1 MKIHFCDLCNES
13 VPQADLDQGRAFI
26 RKDRVICST
35 CENVMTHGH
44 PPATVTSPA
53 LAAAAIAAARAPDV
67 APALPNPAPLV
78 AHGENPA
85 HHPHLQPIVVRS
97 AGAGG
102 LWVALLGLVFTAGV
116 MFVLDNRIQDI
127 QRDAT
132 ALDKRVTSHQG
143 DLGVLQRGAA
153 LDKAT
158 QSDLQKQAERNLE
171 AQKTRQDRLTDQ
183 IAELGRDHNELSA
196 RIA

>member
-44 PPATVTSPA
+44 PPATVESPA
-53 LAAAAIAAARAPDV
+53 LAAAAAAARAPDI
-67 APALPNPAPLV
+67 APALPNPAPIV
-78 AHGENPA
+78 AHAEN
-85 HHPHLQPIVVRS
+85 HGHVSHLQPIVVRS
-97 AGAGG
+97 AGSGG

-116 MFVLDNRIQDI
+116 MFVLDNRIQNI

-143 DLGVLQRGAA
+143 ELGVLQRGAA
-153 LDKAT
+153 LDYSA
-158 QSDLQKQAERNLE
+158 QRDLE
-171 AQKTRQDRLTDQ
+171 
-183 IAELGRDHNELSA
+183 
-196 RIA
+196 